1 MRFIILLLILLF
13 ACSKKTTEPSNPKN
27 PYSSLEFW
35 NFLPKTKKIYLYL
48 DSAYYKYSFYYSNWI
63 IPNYDTLVRS
73 FGDTSSLTL
82 PYYDSIWS
90 IANPIK
96 IIYDTIKVFDN
107 YLQRNLK
114 VFDFFKEISVNLPYK
129 YPYPLNQNLK
139 PIESAYKAIYDSL
152 LIGNFMFD
160 CSLKVY
166 IDTIYVDSSI
176 SKISQINDTTYS
188 ITNLIFSK
196 VKYRYK
202 FNKISNN
209 QNLNCNESD
218 TIIKQNYAY
227 KFTIDSLKLIS
238 YKGIL
243 YQSTFDTAFAYI
255 QHHTNAD
262 ANLSF
267 VRKIRMSFIK

>member
-1 MRFIILLLILLF
+1 MSFVILFLILLF
-13 ACSKKTTEPSNPKN
+13 ACSKKATEPSNPKN

-35 NFLPKTKKIYLYL
+35 NFLPKTKKTYLYL
-48 DSAYYKYSFYYSNWI
+48 DSAYYKYSFYYSIWI
-63 IPNYDTLVRS
+63 NPNYDTLVRIL
-73 FGDTSSLTL
+73 GDTSNLIL

-90 IANPIK
+90 IVNPIK

-107 YLQRNLK
+107 YLQRTIK
-114 VFDFFKEISVNLPYK
+114 FFDFFKEIGVSLPYK
-129 YPYPLNQNLK
+129 YPYPINQNLN
-139 PIESAYKAIYDSL
+139 PIESTYKAIYDSL
-152 LIGNFMFD
+152 IIGNFMFD
-160 CSLKVY
+160 CSLK
-166 IDTIYVDSSI
+166 DT
-176 SKISQINDTTYS
+176 NYS
-188 ITNLIFSK
+188 NINLIFSK

-209 QNLNCNESD
+209 PNLSCNESD
-218 TIIKQNYAY
+218 TITKQNYAY
-227 KFTIDSLKLIS
+227 KLTIDSLKLIS

-267 VRKIRMSFIK
+267 VRRMRMIFVK